1 MWLIKHAFKLVDFDG
16 KIQQNFKIETYD
28 IQCLKDHATFAIFLV
43 KVSPHMVVMFDEII
57 NLVGLNAALQG
68 MPIRLQG
75 QSRSQFEP
83 IC

>member
-1 MWLIKHAFKLVDFDG
+1 
-16 KIQQNFKIETYD
+16 
-28 IQCLKDHATFAIFLV
+28 
-43 KVSPHMVVMFDEII
+43 MVVMFDEII
-57 NLVGLNAALQG
+57 NLVGLNATLQG